1 MMRDRLIIAGIV
13 LALSYASAALGQA
26 PSTGSGQ
33 AYPAKP
39 IRLVLPFPPGAPNDM
54 VGRALGQKLSEQL
67 GANVVPD
74 NRAGAGGNVGIAAAA
89 KSPPDGYT
97 LLLSTPGIAISPS
110 LYSKLGYDA
119 ARDFVPVARVTSIPN
134 VMVVHPSVP
143 AKTLKQ
149 FIALARAHPGKINF
163 GSGGPGTT
171 NHLANELLKSME
183 KIDMVHVPYKG
194 ATVGMMA
201 LIGGEVDQVILPV
214 ASGIPQIRAGRVRA
228 LAVLSESRVP
238 SLPDVPTAKEA
249 GVDNFVVTVWYG
261 LFAPAGTPPA
271 IVERLARESIRA
283 LESQELRKQLDAMG
297 VDPWPGTPDELASLV
312 RSETARFASLIKN
325 IGLRLD

>member
-1 MMRDRLIIAGIV
+1 MVGRLIVALLLLTLGCGAG
-13 LALSYASAALGQA
+13 AAFA
-26 PSTGSGQ
+26 Q

-39 IRLVLPFPPGAPNDM
+39 IRLILPFPPGAPNDM

-143 AKTLKQ
+143 AKSLKQ

-171 NHLANELLKSME
+171 NHLANELLKSIE
-183 KIDMVHVPYKG
+183 KINMVHVPYKG

-214 ASGIPQIRAGRVRA
+214 ASAIPQIRAGRVRA
-228 LAVLSESRVP
+228 LTVLSESRVP
-238 SLPDVPTAKEA
+238 TLPEVPTAKEA

-261 LFAPAGTPPA
+261 MFAPAGTPPA
-271 IVERLARESIRA
+271 IVDRLALEVIRA
-283 LESQELRKQLDAMG
+283 LESPELRKQLGAMG

-312 RSETARFASLIKN
+312 RSETARFASLIRS

>member
-1 MMRDRLIIAGIV
+1 MRPGIAARLLVVAAFLCGT
-13 LALSYASAALGQA
+13 SAAFA
-26 PSTGSGQ
+26 Q

-39 IRLVLPFPPGAPNDM
+39 IRLILPFPPGAPNDM
-54 VGRALGQKLSEQL
+54 VGRALGQKLFEQL

-110 LYSKLGYDA
+110 LYSRLGYDA

-143 AKTLKQ
+143 AKSLKQ

-171 NHLANELLKSME
+171 NHLANELLKSIE
-183 KIDMVHVPYKG
+183 KINMVHVPYKG

-214 ASGIPQIRAGRVRA
+214 ASAIPQIRAGRVRA
-228 LAVLSESRVP
+228 LTVLSESRVP
-238 SLPDVPTAKEA
+238 SLPEVPTAKEA

-261 LFAPAGTPPA
+261 MFAPAGTPPA
-271 IVERLARESIRA
+271 IVDRLALEVIRA
-283 LESQELRKQLDAMG
+283 LESPELRKQLGAMG

-312 RSETARFASLIKN
+312 RSETARFASLIKS

>member
-1 MMRDRLIIAGIV
+1 
-13 LALSYASAALGQA
+13 
-26 PSTGSGQ
+26 
-33 AYPAKP
+33 
-39 IRLVLPFPPGAPNDM
+39 

-119 ARDFVPVARVTSIPN
+119 TRDFVPVARVTSIPN

-171 NHLANELLKSME
+171 NHLANELLKSIE

-201 LIGGEVDQVILPV
+201 LIGGEVDEVILPV
-214 ASGIPQIRAGRVRA
+214 ASAIPQIRAGRVRA
-228 LAVLSESRVP
+228 LAVLSERRVP
-238 SLPDVPTAKEA
+238 SLPEVPTAKEA

-261 LFAPAGTPPA
+261 LFAPAGTPRA
-271 IVERLARESIRA
+271 IVERLAREVIRA
-283 LESQELRKQLDAMG
+283 LESPELRNQLDNMG
-297 VDPWPGTPDELASLV
+297 VDPWPGTPDELESLV
-312 RSETARFASLIKN
+312 RSETARYATLIKS

>member
-67 GANVVPD
+67 GANIVPD

-228 LAVLSESRVP
+228 LTVLSESRVP
-238 SLPDVPTAKEA
+238 SLPEVPTAKEA

-271 IVERLARESIRA
+271 IVDRLAREVIRA
-283 LESQELRKQLDAMG
+283 LESPELRKQLDAMG

-312 RSETARFASLIKN
+312 RSETARFANLIKS

>member
-1 MMRDRLIIAGIV
+1 
-13 LALSYASAALGQA
+13 
-26 PSTGSGQ
+26 
-33 AYPAKP
+33 
-39 IRLVLPFPPGAPNDM
+39 M
-54 VGRALGQKLSEQL
+54 VGRALGQKLSEQI

-119 ARDFVPVARVTSIPN
+119 TRDFVPVARVTSIPN

-171 NHLANELLKSME
+171 NHLANELLKSIE

-201 LIGGEVDQVILPV
+201 LIGGEVDEVILPV
-214 ASGIPQIRAGRVRA
+214 ASAIPQVRAGRVRA
-228 LAVLSESRVP
+228 LAVLSERRVP
-238 SLPDVPTAKEA
+238 SLPEVPTAKEA

-261 LFAPAGTPPA
+261 LFAPAGTPRA
-271 IVERLARESIRA
+271 IVERLAREVIRA
-283 LESQELRKQLDAMG
+283 LESPELRNQLDNMG
-297 VDPWPGTPDELASLV
+297 VDPWPGTPDELESLV
-312 RSETARFASLIKN
+312 RSETARYATLIKS

>member
-1 MMRDRLIIAGIV
+1 MRPGIAARLLAVVAFLCGAGT
-13 LALSYASAALGQA
+13 AFA
-26 PSTGSGQ
+26 Q

-39 IRLVLPFPPGAPNDM
+39 IRLILPFPPGAPNDM

-119 ARDFVPVARVTSIPN
+119 ARDFVPVARVTAIPN

-163 GSGGPGTT
+163 GSGGRGTT
-171 NHLANELLKSME
+171 NHLANELLKSIE

-201 LIGGEVDQVILPV
+201 LIGGEVDEVILPV
-214 ASGIPQIRAGRVRA
+214 ASAIPQVRAGRVRA

-238 SLPDVPTAKEA
+238 SLPEVPTAKEA

-261 LFAPAGTPPA
+261 LFAPAGTPRA
-271 IVERLARESIRA
+271 IVERLAREVIRA
-283 LESQELRKQLDAMG
+283 LESPELRKQLDNMG
-297 VDPWPGTPDELASLV
+297 VDPWPGTPDELESLV
-312 RSETARFASLIKN
+312 RSETARYATLIKS

>member
-1 MMRDRLIIAGIV
+1 L
-13 LALSYASAALGQA
+13 
-26 PSTGSGQ
+26 
-33 AYPAKP
+33 
-39 IRLVLPFPPGAPNDM
+39 

-183 KIDMVHVPYKG
+183 RINMVHVPYKG

-238 SLPDVPTAKEA
+238 SLPEVPTAKEA

-271 IVERLARESIRA
+271 IVERLAREVIRA
-283 LESQELRKQLDAMG
+283 LESPDLRKQLDAMG

-312 RSETARFASLIKN
+312 RSETARFASLIKS

>member
-1 MMRDRLIIAGIV
+1 MRPGIAAGLLAVATV
-13 LALSYASAALGQA
+13 LCSAGAA
-26 PSTGSGQ
+26 CAQ

-183 KIDMVHVPYKG
+183 RINMVHVPYKG

-238 SLPDVPTAKEA
+238 SLPEVPTAKEA

-271 IVERLARESIRA
+271 IVERLAREVIRA
-283 LESQELRKQLDAMG
+283 LESPDLRKQLDAMG

-312 RSETARFASLIKN
+312 RSETARFASLIKS